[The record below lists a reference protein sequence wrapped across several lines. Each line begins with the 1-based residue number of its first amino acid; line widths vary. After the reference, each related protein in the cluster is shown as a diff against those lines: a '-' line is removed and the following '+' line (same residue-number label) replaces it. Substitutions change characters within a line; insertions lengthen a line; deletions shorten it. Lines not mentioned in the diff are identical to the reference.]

1 MIVIILLWMD
11 FIHFNDI
18 TKKEQW
24 KIVFKIIFFMKV
36 KNFILPQSLSVFFQI
51 YNIIEPSHERGRNWN
66 QNICFEQQW
75 VIEKFKTLF
84 YNPSTH

>member
-1 MIVIILLWMD
+1 MILQR
-11 FIHFNDI
+11 

-24 KIVFKIIFFMKV
+24 NIVFEINFLWVIENV
-36 KNFILPQSLSVFFQI
+36 KNFISPQSLSVFFQI
-51 YNIIEPSHERGRNWN
+51 YNIIEPSHERGRNCN

-75 VIEKFKTLF
+75 VIEEFKTLF